1 MKKRFII
8 GSLLGALGL
17 SIFGFN
23 TGFAFSL
30 FGDNKVEEPLKRVAF
45 TSGGD
50 MQGSTHDMS
59 VKLLKPRELKALI
72 SGVEAPTPSTG
83 AAANATPG
91 ESANP
96 TAGAPTEEERRVLVS
111 FEDAAWH
118 HHCIAVREY
127 LVPVSLLEDIKTIF
141 NDNKLARCE
150 KASNSHLMVLDAATS
165 SYSFDFEKRKIS
177 FSSTQD
183 LPKGTYPALREIRQC
198 VEKACAKGQRL
209 PGLVLVPDKDGE
221 APLRNAVV
229 KGQVGIKVVGY
240 QGRTLSISIG
250 NGLEQEQKV
259 SLEAKLFLKDSGTS
273 VSEMQNAKGEA
284 TKPVKFQLV
293 AEDLTTESTELSQYY
308 NYDYYWTLD
317 KRLAAGQYSLM
328 LGGYTTEFEIK

>member
-30 FGDNKVEEPLKRVAF
+30 FGDNKVEEPLKRVTF
-45 TSGGD
+45 TRGGD
-50 MQGSTHDMS
+50 MQGSNHDMT
-59 VKLLKPRELKALI
+59 VKLLKPRELEALR
-72 SGVEAPTPSTG
+72 S
-83 AAANATPG
+83 
-91 ESANP
+91 
-96 TAGAPTEEERRVLVS
+96 GAPTEDERRVLVS

-118 HHCIAVREY
+118 HHCIAVKEY
-127 LVPVSLLEDIKTIF
+127 LVPASLLEDIKTIF

-183 LPKGTYPALREIRQC
+183 LPKGTYSALREIRQC

-240 QGRTLSISIG
+240 QVRTLSISIG

-259 SLEAKLFLKDSGTS
+259 SLEAKLYLKDSGTS
-273 VSEMQNAKGEA
+273 VSEKQNAKGEA
-284 TKPVKFQLV
+284 TKPGKFQLV
-293 AEDLTTESTELSQYY
+293 AENLTTESTELSQYY

-317 KRLAAGQYSLM
+317 KRLAAGQYRLT